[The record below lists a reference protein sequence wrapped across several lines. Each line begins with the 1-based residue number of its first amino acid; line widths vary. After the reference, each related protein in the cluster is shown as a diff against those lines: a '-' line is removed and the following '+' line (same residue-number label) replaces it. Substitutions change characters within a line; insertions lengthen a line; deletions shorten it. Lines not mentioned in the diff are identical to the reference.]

1 MRPIGDEACTRNE
14 EYTAKRR
21 AVRKALIHLQG
32 KHEARNND
40 DAPTEAKHSGEQPGT
55 NAEGHQD

>member
-1 MRPIGDEACTRNE
+1 MRE
-14 EYTAKRR
+14 
-21 AVRKALIHLQG
+21 ALIHLQG

-40 DAPTEAKHSGEQPGT
+40 DAPTEAKHSGKEPGT

>member
-1 MRPIGDEACTRNE
+1 MRES
-14 EYTAKRR
+14 
-21 AVRKALIHLQG
+21 LIHLQC

-40 DAPTEAKHSGEQPGT
+40 DAPTEAKHSGKEPGA